1 MTSINDVTTIEK
13 DGNISIIT
21 LNSPPVNALSASVRE
36 GLHKGITE
44 ARNDGESEAI
54 IIICEGRTF
63 IAGADISEFGQEPKG
78 PSLFEVQEFIEDSNK
93 PVIAAIHGTALGGG
107 LEVAL
112 TCHYR
117 IAVPSAKCGLPEV
130 NLGLLP
136 GAGGTQRLPR
146 VVGVEK
152 ALQMVTSGQ
161 HVPAKQCLE
170 MGLVDEIANEDG
182 LREDSINFAKKIV
195 SENRPLVKISEMND
209 KVEAARG
216 NENIFTDFRASIARR
231 ARGFLAPEYNIQCIE
246 AAVNNSFD
254 EGIKIERKLFMEL
267 VTGTQSAAQRYAF
280 FAQRQ
285 VAKIPDI
292 EPDTEIKP
300 FSSIGVIGAG
310 TMGGGISM
318 NFANVGI
325 PVTIIEQSQENL
337 DKGLGIIRKNYE
349 NTANKGRITFED
361 VEKRTDLI
369 KGSTDINDLSNCDLI
384 IEAVFENMDLKKD
397 IFKTLD
403 IIAKKGA
410 ILATNTSALDIN
422 EIAAQ
427 TSRPED
433 VIGLHFFSPAN
444 VMRLLEIVR
453 GEKTSKSVV
462 ATSMKMAKSIGK
474 IAAVVGVCP
483 GFVGNRILAQRQR
496 EANKLILEG
505 AMPWEVDD
513 ALFDFGFPMGPFA
526 MSDLAGLDIGWDE
539 DLSTG
544 DTLRDK
550 LCEAGRLGQ
559 KTGKGFYIYDEKRN
573 KSPDT
578 EVEKLIIEFSEK
590 HQIKRR
596 EISKEEILER
606 CLYPMINEGFKILEE
621 GMAIRASDI
630 DIVWIN
636 GYGWPMYEGG
646 PMFYGQLIGY
656 DKVLKWHKEMEEKF
670 GSDFSP
676 SPYLE
681 KVVNEKINLF
691 G

>member
-13 DGNISIIT
+13 DENIAIIS
-21 LNSPPVNALSASVRE
+21 LNSPPVNALSALVRE

-44 ARNDGESEAI
+44 ARNDDETEAI
-54 IIICEGRTF
+54 VIICEGRTF
-63 IAGADISEFGQEPKG
+63 IAGADISEFGKEPKG

-161 HVPAKQCLE
+161 HVSAKQCLE
-170 MGLVDEIANEDG
+170 MGLVDEISNEDS
-182 LREDSINFAKKIV
+182 LKEDSINFAKKIV

-216 NENIFTDFRASIARR
+216 NENIFKDFRKSIAKR

-246 AAVNNSFD
+246 AAVNKPFN
-254 EGIKIERKLFMEL
+254 EGKDIETKLFMEL
-267 VTGTQSAAQRYAF
+267 ITGNQSAAQRYVF

-300 FSSIGVIGAG
+300 FASVGVIGAG

-384 IEAVFENMDLKKD
+384 IEAVFENMDLKKN

-403 IIAKKGA
+403 GIAKKGS
-410 ILATNTSALDIN
+410 ILATNTSALDVN

-453 GEKTSKSVV
+453 GEKTSKSVYLKEIQEKWGCLV
-462 ATSMKMAKSIGK
+462 YPVIWP
-474 IAAVVGVCP
+474 P
-483 GFVGNRILAQRQR
+483 GG
-496 EANKLILEG
+496 
-505 AMPWEVDD
+505 
-513 ALFDFGFPMGPFA
+513 
-526 MSDLAGLDIGWDE
+526 
-539 DLSTG
+539 
-544 DTLRDK
+544 
-550 LCEAGRLGQ
+550 
-559 KTGKGFYIYDEKRN
+559 
-573 KSPDT
+573 
-578 EVEKLIIEFSEK
+578 
-590 HQIKRR
+590 
-596 EISKEEILER
+596 
-606 CLYPMINEGFKILEE
+606 
-621 GMAIRASDI
+621 
-630 DIVWIN
+630 
-636 GYGWPMYEGG
+636 
-646 PMFYGQLIGY
+646 
-656 DKVLKWHKEMEEKF
+656 
-670 GSDFSP
+670 
-676 SPYLE
+676 
-681 KVVNEKINLF
+681 
-691 G
+691 

>member
-21 LNSPPVNALSASVRE
+21 LNSPPVNALSAPVRE
-36 GLHKGITE
+36 GLHKGISE
-44 ARNDGESEAI
+44 ARNDKETEAI
-54 IIICEGRTF
+54 VIICEGRTF
-63 IAGADISEFGQEPKG
+63 IAGADISEFGKEPKG
-78 PSLFEVQEFIEDSNK
+78 PSLFEVQEFIEDSDK

-170 MGLVDEIANEDG
+170 MGLVDEISNEDN
-182 LREDSINFAKKIV
+182 LRQDSISFAKKIV

-216 NENIFTDFRASIARR
+216 NENIFKDFRASIARK

-246 AAVNNSFD
+246 AAVNKSFA
-254 EGIKIERKLFMEL
+254 EGIKVERKLFMEL

-300 FSSIGVIGAG
+300 FTSIGVIGAG

-325 PVTIIEQSQENL
+325 PVTIIEQSQERL

-361 VEKRTDLI
+361 VEKRTKLI
-369 KGSTDINDLSNCDLI
+369 NGSTDINDLSNCDLI

-403 IIAKKGA
+403 SIAKKGT
-410 ILATNTSALDIN
+410 ILATNTSALDVN
-422 EIAAQ
+422 EIAAV

-462 ATSMKMAKSIGK
+462 ATSMKMAKNIGK
-474 IAAVVGVCP
+474 VAAVVGVCP

-513 ALFDFGFPMGPFA
+513 ALFNFGFPMGPFA

-559 KTGKGFYIYDEKRN
+559 KTGKGFYIYDENRN
-573 KSPDT
+573 KSPDE

-636 GYGWPMYEGG
+636 GYGWPIYEGG
-646 PMFYGQLIGY
+646 PMFYGQIIGY
-656 DKVLKWHKEMEEKF
+656 EKILKWHKEMEEKF
-670 GSDFSP
+670 GPDFTP

>member
-21 LNSPPVNALSASVRE
+21 LNSPPVNALSAPVRE

-44 ARNDGESEAI
+44 ARNDRASEAI

-161 HVPAKQCLE
+161 HVSAKQCLE
-170 MGLVDEIANEDG
+170 MGLVDELSNEDS
-182 LREDSINFAKKIV
+182 LKEDSINFAKKIV

-403 IIAKKGA
+403 NIAKKGA
-410 ILATNTSALDIN
+410 ILATNTSALDVN

-453 GEKTSKSVV
+453 
-462 ATSMKMAKSIGK
+462 
-474 IAAVVGVCP
+474 AVSYTHLTLP
-483 GFVGNRILAQRQR
+483 TNR
-496 EANKLILEG
+496 
-505 AMPWEVDD
+505 EV
-513 ALFDFGFPMGPFA
+513 
-526 MSDLAGLDIGWDE
+526 
-539 DLSTG
+539 
-544 DTLRDK
+544 
-550 LCEAGRLGQ
+550 
-559 KTGKGFYIYDEKRN
+559 
-573 KSPDT
+573 
-578 EVEKLIIEFSEK
+578 
-590 HQIKRR
+590 
-596 EISKEEILER
+596 
-606 CLYPMINEGFKILEE
+606 
-621 GMAIRASDI
+621 
-630 DIVWIN
+630 
-636 GYGWPMYEGG
+636 
-646 PMFYGQLIGY
+646 
-656 DKVLKWHKEMEEKF
+656 
-670 GSDFSP
+670 
-676 SPYLE
+676 
-681 KVVNEKINLF
+681 
-691 G
+691 